1 MTMPALFD
9 LTGQTALITGSSKG
23 IGKAIAHRMAEHG
36 ANVIIS
42 SRKADVCEAAAAEIN
57 TAVGR
62 EAAVSIPANIAD
74 KASLQGLVDKTI
86 EKFGQIDHLVCNAA
100 SNPYFGPQ
108 DGISDDQFGKIL
120 QNNIISNHW
129 LITMVAPAMR
139 ARKDGSITIISSVG
153 GLKASTVI
161 GAYCISK
168 AADMQLARNLA
179 AEFGPDNVRVN
190 CIAPGLIKTDFAKA
204 LWDNPEILAMSTS
217 NAPLRRIGIPDEIAG
232 MAVLLAGKAGGFAT
246 DNASSSTA
254 ARQSPELRRPVCAIR
269 VRTPSSH

>member
-129 LITMVAPAMR
+129 LVTMVAPAMR

-246 DNASSSTA
+246 VQCFVIDGGATIA
-254 ARQSPELRRPVCAIR
+254 
-269 VRTPSSH
+269 

>member
-1 MTMPALFD
+1 MTLPALFD

-23 IGKAIAHRMAEHG
+23 IGKAIAHRKAEHG

-57 TAVGR
+57 AAVGR

-74 KASLQGLVDKTI
+74 KASLQALVDKTI
-86 EKFGQIDHLVCNAA
+86 ERFGQIDHLVCNAA

-204 LWDNPEILAMSTS
+204 LWDNPEILKISTS

-246 DNASSSTA
+246 GQCFVIDGGATIA
-254 ARQSPELRRPVCAIR
+254 
-269 VRTPSSH
+269 

>member
-1 MTMPALFD
+1 MTEAFNNAWTKGDEACNAEETAAFLAAYAAAISFPALSAEDTAALFAEFD
-9 LTGQTALITGSSKG
+9 TNGDGLI
-23 IGKAIAHRMAEHG
+23 
-36 ANVIIS
+36 
-42 SRKADVCEAAAAEIN
+42 
-57 TAVGR
+57 
-62 EAAVSIPANIAD
+62 D
-74 KASLQGLVDKTI
+74 KTEMQALVDKTI

-129 LITMVAPAMR
+129 LVTMVAPAMR

-246 DNASSSTA
+246 GQCFVIDGGATIA
-254 ARQSPELRRPVCAIR
+254 
-269 VRTPSSH
+269 

>member
-1 MTMPALFD
+1 
-9 LTGQTALITGSSKG
+9 
-23 IGKAIAHRMAEHG
+23 MAEHG

-57 TAVGR
+57 AAVGR

-74 KASLQGLVDKTI
+74 KASLQALVDKTI

-129 LITMVAPAMR
+129 LVTMVAPAMR

-246 DNASSSTA
+246 GQCFVIDGGATIA
-254 ARQSPELRRPVCAIR
+254 
-269 VRTPSSH
+269 

>member
-57 TAVGR
+57 AAVGR

-74 KASLQGLVDKTI
+74 KASLQALVDKTI
-86 EKFGQIDHLVCNAA
+86 ERFGQIDHLVCNAA

-168 AADMQLARNLA
+168 AADMQLACNLA

-204 LWDNPEILAMSTS
+204 LWDNPEILKISTS

-246 DNASSSTA
+246 GQCFVIDGGATIA
-254 ARQSPELRRPVCAIR
+254 
-269 VRTPSSH
+269 